1 MDQADAPMS
10 DAQRLPRRIE
20 ATNDDLDRGRE
31 AAHTIAA
38 DALGHDPGPLTVA
51 ASLSHYV
58 YLGADIVVKLVDA
71 TGHNRLNRE
80 ITLASHLPPGLGAPL
95 LASGHR
101 QVGRCDVRYGC
112 FTRMPG
118 ASPGVGLPT
127 LDADTAKP
135 LIEQAV
141 TRLTDLH
148 AWTPAGQAE
157 RTLRESP
164 VFEGFNGRDALLDEA
179 DRIAAAALLPRRL
192 TDGLIAIAH
201 SGPEHVQADVPV
213 HADCDWGNW
222 LAHERTIT
230 ALLDFERAR
239 FGEPADDWVLLALTS
254 RHHIDIVLDAIVT
267 TTTTDPQALRAAC
280 ELRHSAFLAEDI
292 RFALERPQT
301 PPWLGQRIRG
311 LEEVVIGRAWWQP
324 AVRVTPIAY
333 DKVPAATTTSEP

>member
-1 MDQADAPMS
+1 MDQADAPMT
-10 DAQRLPRRIE
+10 DAQPLPRRIE
-20 ATNDDLDRGRE
+20 ATNEDLDRGRE

-58 YLGADIVVKLVDA
+58 YLGADIVVKLAAA

-112 FTRMPG
+112 FTRRPG
-118 ASPGVGLPT
+118 ASPGVGLPA
-127 LDADTAKP
+127 LDADTAQP

-141 TRLTDLH
+141 ARLTGLH
-148 AWTPAGQAE
+148 AWTPAGHAE

-164 VFEGFNGRDALLDEA
+164 VFEGFNGRDALLADV
-179 DRIAAAALLPRRL
+179 DRIAAALLPRRL

-201 SGPEHVQADVPV
+201 SGPERVPADVPV

-222 LAHERTIT
+222 LVHERTVT

-239 FGEPADDWVLLALTS
+239 FGDPADDWVLLALTS
-254 RHHIDIVLDAIVT
+254 GQHIDIVLDAIVA
-267 TTTTDPQALRAAC
+267 TTTTDPRALRAAC
-280 ELRHSAFLAEDI
+280 ELRHAAFLAEDI
-292 RFALERPQT
+292 RFALERPHA
-301 PPWLGQRIRG
+301 PAWLGQRIGG
-311 LEEVVIGRAWWQP
+311 LEEIVIGRAWWQP

-333 DKVPAATTTSEP
+333 DNVPAAPTTSGP